1 VEQDIRKRKGVHF
14 MSSTRNNGKWLAIG
28 LGILQIFIGIG
39 AVPAGIAMITD
50 PSGSSLGMPVEML
63 INSPFSD
70 FFIPGIFLLAVN
82 GIGSLL
88 GGAASLLRYRYAGEI
103 AVGLGTFLIIWIVAQ
118 VWWMGVHWLHF
129 LYIILGNV
137 ELVLGSMLRKKMR
150 TAG

>member
-1 VEQDIRKRKGVHF
+1 
-14 MSSTRNNGKWLAIG
+14 MSSTKNNRKWFAIW

-50 PSGSSLGMPVEML
+50 PSGNGLGIPIEML

-70 FFIPGIFLLAVN
+70 FLIPGIFLLVVN

-88 GGAASLLRYRYAGEI
+88 GGAASFLRYRFAGDI

-118 VWWMGVHWLHF
+118 AWWIGVHWLHF
-129 LYIILGNV
+129 LYVSFGIV
-137 ELVLGSMLRKKMR
+137 ELVLGLMFRKNLH
-150 TAG
+150 TSG

>member
-1 VEQDIRKRKGVHF
+1 
-14 MSSTRNNGKWLAIG
+14 MSSAINNGKWLAIW

-50 PSGSSLGMPVEML
+50 PSGSNLGMPVEML

-70 FFIPGIFLLAVN
+70 FLIPGILLLVVN

-88 GGAASLLRYRYAGEI
+88 GGMASFRRYRFTGEI

-118 VWWMGVHWLHF
+118 IWWMGVHWLHI
-129 LYIILGNV
+129 LYIIIGIV
-137 ELVLGSMLRKKMR
+137 ELVLGLMLRKNLR
-150 TAG
+150 IAD